1 MIIEDTPETEIRAD
15 LWNHMTLEQLTRQQE
30 LLTTKLGAI
39 QQLASST
46 STSRTVMDIHNAL
59 SWGMKDLSALIESK
73 SENN

>member
-15 LWNHMTLEQLTRQQE
+15 LWNHMTLEQLTRQRE

-46 STSRTVMDIHNAL
+46 ST
-59 SWGMKDLSALIESK
+59 
-73 SENN
+73 

>member
-1 MIIEDTPETEIRAD
+1 MIIEDTPETEIRTD

-46 STSRTVMDIHNAL
+46 STSQTVMDIHNAL